1 MQNALPAKHHARP
14 QLKDVDSF
22 DCFMELLDNSL
33 DATKGMEAPA
43 LSVQALAGAGGT
55 PVALRFYDNGRG
67 MARETLESFLR
78 R

>member
-1 MQNALPAKHHARP
+1 
-14 QLKDVDSF
+14 
-22 DCFMELLDNSL
+22 MELLDNSL